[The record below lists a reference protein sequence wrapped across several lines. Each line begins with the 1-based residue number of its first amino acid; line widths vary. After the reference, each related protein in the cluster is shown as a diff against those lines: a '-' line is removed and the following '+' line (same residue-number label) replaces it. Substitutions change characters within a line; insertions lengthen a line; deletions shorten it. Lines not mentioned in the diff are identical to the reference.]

1 MRILDVRTNNRK
13 KVFEIDTTEG
23 RFSFPYARLD
33 TPPRAKDRVAEV
45 YVDAELANEAITYR
59 LESGAEDAVHIEQV
73 LDYHGNAEYLTDLLI
88 YRLTLEARQAVAESA
103 IAGRELTRRL
113 DTSASQF
120 YRLLDPTN
128 TRKSLGQLL
137 TLLHVLGY
145 RVEFALRPLGSSP
158 DM

>member
-1 MRILDVRTNNRK
+1 MRILDVEANNRK
-13 KVFEIDTTEG
+13 KVFEIATTEG

-33 TPPRAKDRVAEV
+33 TPPTANDGVVEA

-73 LDYHGNAEYLTDLLI
+73 LDFHGNPEYLTDLLI
-88 YRLTLEARQAVAESA
+88 YRLTIEARRAVNESG
-103 IAGRELTRRL
+103 IARRALIRRL

-120 YRLLDPTN
+120 YRLLDPAN

-137 TLLHVLGY
+137 TLLHVLGQ
-145 RVEFALRPLGSSP
+145 RVELAVRPLDRG
-158 DM
+158 